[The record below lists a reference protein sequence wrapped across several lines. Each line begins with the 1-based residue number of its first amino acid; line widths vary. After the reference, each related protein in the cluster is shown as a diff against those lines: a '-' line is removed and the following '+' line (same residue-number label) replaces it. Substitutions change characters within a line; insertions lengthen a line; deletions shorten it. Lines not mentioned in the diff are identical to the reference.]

1 MQKLFS
7 RCLGKI
13 SEFWHYNDCCTD
25 TSGRLLPTRHG
36 KTEGSTPQLCLNSLN
51 YVWYVLVCYTNTSWP
66 SVCHKYFPIQT
77 SARIRSISVILQ
89 SHFSATGLASS
100 TKFQKLKAHVSL
112 CLCTICQS
120 CSWSRKS
127 TKDHGS
133 PQLLHTCQNN
143 DTKLRFLLL

>member
-7 RCLGKI
+7 ICLVKI
-13 SEFWHYNDCCTD
+13 SEFWRYIDGCTD
-25 TSGRLLPTRHG
+25 TSGGLLPTRQA
-36 KTEGSTPQLCLNSLN
+36 KPEGNTPLLCLNSLN

-66 SVCHKYFPIQT
+66 SVCHKIFSNTDLCQDT
-77 SARIRSISVILQ
+77 F
-89 SHFSATGLASS
+89 HFSNTPEP
-100 TKFQKLKAHVSL
+100 FQWNRVGEQQKVSKAKG
-112 CLCTICQS
+112 TCQPMYVHNMS
-120 CSWSRKS
+120 ELLSPWSS